1 MWLEFRWTL
10 ILYWETD
17 GNQSGLGLDE
27 WGELGGEGVSQA
39 VEVQNKILVAYENDV
54 SDIFEKF
61 VKWTVITFLVE
72 SSRYLN
78 IEAVL

>member
-1 MWLEFRWTL
+1 MGWV
-10 ILYWETD
+10 
-17 GNQSGLGLDE
+17 
-27 WGELGGEGVSQA
+27 GGEGVSQA
-39 VEVQNKILVAYENDV
+39 VEVQNKILVVYENDV

-61 VKWTVITFLVE
+61 VKWTVITLLVE